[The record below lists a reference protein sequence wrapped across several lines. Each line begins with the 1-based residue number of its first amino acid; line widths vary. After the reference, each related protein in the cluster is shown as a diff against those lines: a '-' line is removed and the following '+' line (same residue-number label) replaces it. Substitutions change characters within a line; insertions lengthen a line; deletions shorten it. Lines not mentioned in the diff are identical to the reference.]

1 MVCSKRGMAIGQVFI
16 FIVAAIT
23 FALIMIF
30 GYKAVTDFLDTGE
43 RVEFVQFKTDLEQSI
58 KRIYTEYGAIRI
70 DTFHTPLQYT
80 QICFVNMEYDE
91 DDLNSEMARLCTKD
105 PIACDA
111 WEGYTNTVF
120 DDVEANVF
128 LTPLSSEKI
137 KVSRIEIFDRQNTD
151 DEDDDE
157 LVGFHC
163 VPINGGS
170 FELKYMGRGDKT
182 RILVN

>member
-1 MVCSKRGMAIGQVFI
+1 
-16 FIVAAIT
+16 
-23 FALIMIF
+23 
-30 GYKAVTDFLDTGE
+30 
-43 RVEFVQFKTDLEQSI
+43 
-58 KRIYTEYGAIRI
+58 
-70 DTFHTPLQYT
+70 
-80 QICFVNMEYDE
+80 MEYDE